1 MMNNTNK
8 IFIFITVLLSF
19 LVIGCEQ
26 QADLTKSAMK
36 DIIPLSTRG
45 VDDCSECP
53 NMDDCCCK
61 LTYSGSGTIMLKICG
76 TTDGDATTCQ
86 DDVDGCETIDGLSH
100 SYFELS
106 PGEQIELFCMLM
118 VRGFY
123 IENLT
128 GSTVN
133 LTLTCQSG
141 ALSPQT
147 LIISIPAYSTK
158 YYQTDSEC
166 EVEECG
172 H

>member
-1 MMNNTNK
+1 M
-8 IFIFITVLLSF
+8 S
-19 LVIGCEQ
+19 GCEQ
-26 QADLTKSAMK
+26 KADLTKSAPS
-36 DIIPLSTRG
+36 DLEQLSTRG

-61 LTYSGSGTIMLKICG
+61 LTYTGIPNVTLKICG

-86 DDVDGCETIDGLSH
+86 ADVDGCETIDGLSH
-100 SYFELS
+100 SSFVLS
-106 PGEQIELFCMLM
+106 SGEQIELFCMLM

-128 GSTVN
+128 SNTVN
-133 LTLTCQSG
+133 LTLTCQAG
-141 ALSPQT
+141 ATSPQT
-147 LIISIPAYSTK
+147 LIISIPGNSRK
-158 YYQTDSEC
+158 YYQTNSEC